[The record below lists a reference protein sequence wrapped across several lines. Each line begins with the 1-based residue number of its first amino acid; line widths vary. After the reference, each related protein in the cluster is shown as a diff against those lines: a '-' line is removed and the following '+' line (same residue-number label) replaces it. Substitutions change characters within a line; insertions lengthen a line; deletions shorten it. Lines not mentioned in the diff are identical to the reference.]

1 MLEATQYRPE
11 FTLASLEHLVG
22 PLDFD
27 LDHGMIYRVPD
38 LESIDFDIDSRM
50 SNHLPTVSTSTAHGL
65 DLISRPYISE
75 KGGDRIY
82 VRREILM
89 NETFLMDISPI
100 LGRHGCWRRIGMRG
114 HASVLPSCKNRLRCS
129 SIQMVYSAVL

>member
-38 LESIDFDIDSRM
+38 LESIDFDIDSRCQIIFQQ
-50 SNHLPTVSTSTAHGL
+50 SLLQLPMAWIL
-65 DLISRPYISE
+65 SR
-75 KGGDRIY
+75 DR
-82 VRREILM
+82 
-89 NETFLMDISPI
+89 T
-100 LGRHGCWRRIGMRG
+100 
-114 HASVLPSCKNRLRCS
+114 
-129 SIQMVYSAVL
+129 